1 MLKSF
6 KAAKPVQTYAKLWQ
20 SVSFCHTDWHFTH
33 LSEVRLKH
41 FTGDIIVVT
50 NNQFCVW
57 PPHEAPTEK
66 LNCPIYFAFFV
77 HLFFFIVWHCL
88 WLFGSHS
95 CSWSLSCSSCRSGK
109 TTSSYWVLNSTCK
122 STVCTSK
129 PHWDDKRLQTL
140 HNFYSHTRL
149 GNTHRHKTSTHTHTD
164 KWWNDQWTTPTPLPL
179 HPTHTYSNQ
188 VADAGVSYLA
198 TCL

>member
-57 PPHEAPTEK
+57 LPHEAPTEK

-149 GNTHRHKTSTHTHTD
+149 GNTHRHKTSTHTHTQTSD
-164 KWWNDQWTTPTPLPL
+164 EMINELPQRPCLFTQHTPT
-179 HPTHTYSNQ
+179 
-188 VADAGVSYLA
+188 AIR
-198 TCL
+198 